1 MQPLVLSDRK
11 SKEQK
16 QRIIDRK
23 QTLEHPIWLF
33 EGPTQQ
39 PVFIYKFFE
48 RAEARR
54 RQGFDIGVGKLKQT

>member
-23 QTLEHPIWLF
+23 QTLEHLIWLF
-33 EGPTQQ
+33 
-39 PVFIYKFFE
+39 
-48 RAEARR
+48 
-54 RQGFDIGVGKLKQT
+54 